1 MKLLSKEN
9 IKSELLLDM
18 GETYPMKILKYD
30 RLRNRAWLKSKK
42 PNSEMWD
49 ILASALYRIPI
60 INPVKNYPKGKL

>member
-1 MKLLSKEN
+1 
-9 IKSELLLDM
+9 
-18 GETYPMKILKYD
+18 MKILKYD